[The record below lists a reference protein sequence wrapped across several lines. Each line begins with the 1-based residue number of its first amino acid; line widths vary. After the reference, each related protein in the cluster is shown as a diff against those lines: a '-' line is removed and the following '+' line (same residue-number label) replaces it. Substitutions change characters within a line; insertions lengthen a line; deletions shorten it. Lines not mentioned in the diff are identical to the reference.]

1 MELSWSGRVG
11 CLVSA
16 VLTGVSGAGR
26 SGLRTLIPGT
36 QGDNNLMIGATAAVV
51 QPVGVCNLDID
62 TFDSLTVCF
71 SVFYLRHGHMCVFE
85 VFPIPRS
92 FFSIHHPL
100 VAKVQESFKSLRH
113 YYIGVFTQNAQT
125 RN

>member
-1 MELSWSGRVG
+1 M
-11 CLVSA
+11 
-16 VLTGVSGAGR
+16 R

-100 VAKVQESFKSLRH
+100 VASKVQES
-113 YYIGVFTQNAQT
+113 VFSERLVKVSTIKLYRVAM
-125 RN
+125 